1 MNEKEVEDMQYKSS
15 KFEIKAI
22 SENMFEGYASYFN
35 NIDSY
40 GDVIQKGAFTKTLQ
54 DNRNRIKI
62 LWQHDTSEPIG
73 LPVKMMED
81 DNGLYVEGKI
91 SMTET
96 GKKAMTLMR
105 DGVITEM
112 SIGYDVIKDDF
123 KDNRRILK
131 ELRLWEFSPV
141 TFGANDKA
149 KITGA
154 KSFDEFIY
162 ELKHSKKED
171 IIYVIDKLNK
181 YMKSLEPTAVTQNES
196 DPNEVQSILEMIR
209 GFKHADS

>member
-1 MNEKEVEDMQYKSS
+1 MQYKSS

-40 GDVIQKGAFTKTLQ
+40 GDIIQKGAFTKTLQ
-54 DNRNRIKI
+54 DNKNRIKI
-62 LWQHDTSEPIG
+62 LWQHDTREPIG
-73 LPVKMMED
+73 LPMKMMED

-96 GKKAMTLMR
+96 GKKAMTLMK

-112 SIGYDVIKDDF
+112 SIGYDVIKDDY
-123 KDNRRILK
+123 KDNKRILK

-149 KITGA
+149 KITQA
-154 KSFDEFIY
+154 KSFDELMH
-162 ELKHSKKED
+162 ELKHSKKQD
-171 IIYVIDKLNK
+171 IIFTIDKLNH
-181 YMKSLEPTAVTQNES
+181 YLKSLEPTQVTQDET
-196 DPNEVQSILEMIR
+196 DPKEVQSILQMIR
-209 GFKHADS
+209 GFKNADT

>member
-1 MNEKEVEDMQYKSS
+1 MQYKSS

-54 DNRNRIKI
+54 DNKNRIKI
-62 LWQHDTSEPIG
+62 LWQHNTSEPIG
-73 LPVKMMED
+73 LPTKMIED
-81 DNGLYVEGKI
+81 ENGLFVEGKI

-123 KDNRRILK
+123 KDNKRILK

-149 KITGA
+149 RITGA
-154 KSFDEFIY
+154 KSFDELIY
-162 ELKHSKKED
+162 ELKHSKKDD
-171 IIYVIDKLNK
+171 IIYIIDKLNN
-181 YMKSLEPTAVTQNES
+181 YLKSLEPTKVTQKET
-196 DPNEVQSILEMIR
+196 DPNEIQSILKMIR
-209 GFKHADS
+209 GLKNADT

>member
-1 MNEKEVEDMQYKSS
+1 MMQYKSS

-22 SENMFEGYASYFN
+22 SENMFEGYASHFN
-35 NIDSY
+35 NVDSY

-54 DNRNRIKI
+54 DNKNRIKI

-81 DNGLYVEGKI
+81 DNGLFVEGKI

-112 SIGYDVIKDDF
+112 SIGYDVIKDDY
-123 KDNRRILK
+123 KDNKRILK
-131 ELRLWEFSPV
+131 ELRLWEFSLV
-141 TFGANDKA
+141 SFGANDKA

-154 KSFDEFIY
+154 KSFDELMY
-162 ELKHSKKED
+162 ELKHSKKDD
-171 IIYVIDKLNK
+171 IIYIIDKLNT
-181 YMKSLEPTAVTQNES
+181 YLKSFEPANTTQNEK
-196 DPNEVQSILEMIR
+196 DPNEVQSILQMIR
-209 GFKHADS
+209 GFKNADT

>member
-1 MNEKEVEDMQYKSS
+1 MQYKSS

-54 DNRNRIKI
+54 DNKNRIKI
-62 LWQHDTSEPIG
+62 LWQHNTSEPIG
-73 LPVKMMED
+73 LPTKMIED
-81 DNGLYVEGKI
+81 DNGLFVEGKI

-112 SIGYDVIKDDF
+112 SIGYDVIKDDY
-123 KDNRRILK
+123 KDNKRILK

-149 KITGA
+149 RITGA
-154 KSFDEFIY
+154 KSFDELIY
-162 ELKHSKKED
+162 ELKHSKKDD
-171 IIYVIDKLNK
+171 IIYIIDKLNN
-181 YMKSLEPTAVTQNES
+181 YLKSLEPTKVTQKET
-196 DPNEVQSILEMIR
+196 DPNEIQSILKMIR
-209 GFKHADS
+209 GLKNADT

>member
-1 MNEKEVEDMQYKSS
+1 MQYKSS

-54 DNRNRIKI
+54 DNKNRIKI

-73 LPVKMMED
+73 LPMKMMED

-112 SIGYDVIKDDF
+112 SIGYDVIKDDY
-123 KDNRRILK
+123 KDNKRILK

-149 KITGA
+149 RITQA
-154 KSFDEFIY
+154 KSFDELMH
-162 ELKHSKKED
+162 ELKHSKKQD
-171 IIYVIDKLNK
+171 IIFIIEKLNH
-181 YMKSLEPTAVTQNES
+181 YLKSLEPTQVTQDET
-196 DPNEVQSILEMIR
+196 DPNEVQSILQMIR
-209 GFKHADS
+209 GFKNADT